1 MSLIPA
7 LNLNETLA
15 DYLFLIVLRH
25 FDAPLAPLTGVTPF
39 FIDRETKLGVS
50 YRKFIGLEQEY
61 LTQIQELI
69 SE

>member
-25 FDAPLAPLTGVTPF
+25 FDAPLAPLTGVTPS
-39 FIDRETKLGVS
+39 DTLLS
-50 YRKFIGLEQEY
+50 
-61 LTQIQELI
+61 TI
-69 SE
+69 SHLF